1 MKFLS
6 SLGGSFK
13 GWWGLGAFMHKR
25 LSVAGYS
32 HLSVEFLCDSVF
44 YSERILCWFFLTK
57 DATALNY
64 EHNKGSLKIST
75 I

>member
-1 MKFLS
+1 MGALRD
-6 SLGGSFK
+6 GGV
-13 GWWGLGAFMHKR
+13 LGAFMHKR

-32 HLSVEFLCDSVF
+32 RLSVEFLCDSVF

-57 DATALNY
+57 DATGLNY